1 VNAQKVQAGV
11 ERHNPST
18 LPSALRDYANQ
29 LDHIRGSLSAMA
41 KESGEYKHIVSR
53 MASNVHSA
61 SNVLRAASHVIN
73 SMESHKEHEANKA
86 QRAEAKARRAGAY

>member
-1 VNAQKVQAGV
+1 MA
-11 ERHNPST
+11 T
-18 LPSALRDYANQ
+18 LNLSNLPFAIRDYADQ

-41 KESGEYKHIVSR
+41 QESGEYKHIVTR

-73 SMESHKEHEANKA
+73 SMDSPKEHAAN
-86 QRAEAKARRAGAY
+86 RAERSEAKASRRAGRQ